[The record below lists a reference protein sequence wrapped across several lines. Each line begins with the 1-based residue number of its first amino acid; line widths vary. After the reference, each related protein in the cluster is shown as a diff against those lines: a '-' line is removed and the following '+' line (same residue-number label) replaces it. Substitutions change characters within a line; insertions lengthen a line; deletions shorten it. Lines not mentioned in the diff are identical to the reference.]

1 MKDSS
6 IASDGQNSR
15 DKKREDE
22 MREKSTEKSAW
33 WGKIMKLKA
42 IVLKLTSSAQEKLSN
57 GG

>member
-22 MREKSTEKSAW
+22 MREMSAEKRQDDHA
-33 WGKIMKLKA
+33 K
-42 IVLKLTSSAQEKLSN
+42 
-57 GG
+57 